1 MVNWPTEIAA
11 STSFSTRVPPWTGA
25 RRTTYTATS
34 KINVKTEM
42 WTAIH
47 WPDGKNRKWNTCTVQ
62 RPSVLIRWTR
72 NGAIQQLES
81 ISRWPDRNVCK
92 RDQLNAPGE
101 RRKPQ
106 SNNNQLGKTQRCRNW
121 DWGPQACDQCPE
133 KKRTC
138 HYCQDLAK
146 VCLSNLRKKSVHE
159 IEASSSNNASTK
171 PELTEQL
178 SDWVFLPAK
187 QNSWWLRAES

>member
-1 MVNWPTEIAA
+1 MWKQRCELLFTGPMVKIENEIHVQCKDLLYWSGEHGMELFNNWNLSADDQT
-11 STSFSTRVPPWTGA
+11 
-25 RRTTYTATS
+25 
-34 KINVKTEM
+34 NVY
-42 WTAIH
+42 
-47 WPDGKNRKWNTCTVQ
+47 
-62 RPSVLIRWTR
+62 
-72 NGAIQQLES
+72 
-81 ISRWPDRNVCK
+81 K
-92 RDQLNAPGE
+92 RDQLNAPGG

-121 DWGPQACDQCPE
+121 DWGPEACDQCPA
-133 KKRTC
+133 KKWTC

-159 IEASSSNNASTK
+159 IEASSSNNASTN
-171 PELTEQL
+171 PELTQQL

>member
-1 MVNWPTEIAA
+1 MLYVKVGENNVHSVNKLSPLKSLNCSVHSKGFIINFVAITVV
-11 STSFSTRVPPWTGA
+11 RVPPWTGA
-25 RRTTYTATS
+25 QRTTYTATS

-81 ISRWPDRNVCK
+81 FSRWPHRNVYK
-92 RDQLNAPGE
+92 RDQLNAPGG

-121 DWGPQACDQCPE
+121 DWGPQACDQCPA
-133 KKRTC
+133 KKQTC

-146 VCLSNLRKKSVHE
+146 VCLSNLRKKSVHKNW
-159 IEASSSNNASTK
+159 S
-171 PELTEQL
+171 
-178 SDWVFLPAK
+178 F
-187 QNSWWLRAES
+187 